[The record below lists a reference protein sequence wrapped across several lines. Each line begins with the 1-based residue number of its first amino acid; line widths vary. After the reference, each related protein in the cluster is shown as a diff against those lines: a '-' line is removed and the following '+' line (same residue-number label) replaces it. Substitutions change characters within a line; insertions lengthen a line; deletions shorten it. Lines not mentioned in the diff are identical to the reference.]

1 MTFVQEGDAIKVHYT
16 GTLEDGTV
24 FDSSE
29 GREPLEFTVG
39 SGQVIHGFDSAVI
52 GMEVSE
58 KKDIL
63 IPFDEAYGP
72 VREDLILNHPSVD
85 FPAEIETYVG
95 QMLELQNDVGGKI
108 PAVITAV
115 NDDFI
120 TIDANHPLA
129 GKNLKFEIEIVE
141 IG

>member
-1 MTFVQEGDAIKVHYT
+1 MAFVQEGDAIKVHYI

-39 SGQVIHGFDSAVI
+39 SGQVIHGFDSAVM
-52 GMEVSE
+52 GMQVSE
-58 KKDIL
+58 QKDIL
-63 IPFDEAYGP
+63 IPFQEAYGDA
-72 VREDLILNHPSVD
+72 REDLIINHPSSE
-85 FPAEIETYVG
+85 FPQEIDAHVG
-95 QMLELQNDVGGKI
+95 QVLELHNDVGGKI

-115 NDDFI
+115 NDDFV

-129 GKNLKFEIEIVE
+129 GKNLKFKIELVE
-141 IG
+141 IA